1 MQDSVIIVSGGMDSI
16 TLLYDYR
23 ERIGLAITFDYG
35 SKHNAKEIPFA
46 KWHCDKLSI
55 NHITIPLLFINDYF
69 KSDLLQS
76 GGDIPEGHYESD
88 NMKSTVVPFRNGI
101 MLSIAA
107 GIAES
112 NGFHHIL
119 LGNHSGDHA
128 IYPDC
133 REEFITAMS
142 SAIQAGTYENVEI
155 LAPYTNINKMDISRI
170 GQKIGVDYSK
180 TWTCYKGED
189 IHCGVCGSC
198 VERKEAL
205 AGFDTT
211 VYQQ

>member
-16 TLLYDYR
+16 TLLYDYYK
-23 ERIGLAITFDYG
+23 RIGLAISFNYG
-35 SKHNAKEIPFA
+35 SKHNDKEIPFA
-46 KWHCDKLSI
+46 KWHCEKLSI
-55 NHITIPLLFINDYF
+55 PHIIIPLLFVNDYF

-76 GGDIPEGHYESD
+76 GGDIPEGHYEND

-112 NGFHHIL
+112 NGFHNIL
-119 LGNHSGDHA
+119 LGNHSGDHS

-133 REEFITAMS
+133 RPEFIKALNE
-142 SAIQAGTYENVEI
+142 AIQSGTYENVEI
-155 LAPYTNINKMDISRI
+155 LAPYTNINKMDIAQI
-170 GQKIGVDYSK
+170 GKQLNIDYSK
-180 TWTCYKGED
+180 TWTCYKGEE

-211 VYQQ
+211 LYQQ

>member
-1 MQDSVIIVSGGMDSI
+1 MKDSVIIVSGGMDSI
-16 TLLYDYR
+16 TLLYDCQDQL
-23 ERIGLAITFDYG
+23 GLAITFDYG

-46 KWHCDKLSI
+46 KMHCERLSI
-55 NHITIPLLFINDYF
+55 KHIVIPLQFVNDYF

-76 GGDIPEGHYESD
+76 GGEIPEGHYESE
-88 NMKSTVVPFRNGI
+88 N
-101 MLSIAA
+101 
-107 GIAES
+107 AES
-112 NGFHHIL
+112 NGFNKIL
-119 LGNHSGDHA
+119 IGNHSGDHA

-142 SAIQAGTYENVEI
+142 EAIKNGTYENVEI
-155 LAPYTNINKMDISRI
+155 FAPYTKISKLDIAKI
-170 GQKIGVDYSK
+170 GQKLNIDYSQ

-211 VYQQ
+211 KYQH